1 MARKVYKKT
10 TLLFYENDENIHEYV
25 NALAEKQRCTM
36 RSVIMNILDD
46 YMKAN
51 PIENPKEKVRPEL
64 IEWS

>member
-25 NALAEKQRCTM
+25 NALAVKQRSTM
-36 RSVIMNILDD
+36 QSVIMNILDD

-51 PIENPKEKVRPEL
+51 PIEKPKEKVRPEL
-64 IEWS
+64 IEWN

>member
-25 NALAEKQRCTM
+25 NVLAVKQRSTM
-36 RSVIMNILDD
+36 QSVIMNILDD
-46 YMKAN
+46 YMKTN
-51 PIENPKEKVRPEL
+51 PIEKPKEKVRPEL

>member
-25 NALAEKQRCTM
+25 NALAVKQRSTM
-36 RSVIMNILDD
+36 QSVIMNILDD
-46 YMKAN
+46 YMKGN
-51 PIENPKEKVRPEL
+51 PIEKPKEKVRPEL

>member
-10 TLLFYENDENIHEYV
+10 TLLFYENDENIHEFV
-25 NALAEKQRCTM
+25 NALAVKQRSTM
-36 RSVIMNILDD
+36 QSVIMNILDD

-51 PIENPKEKVRPEL
+51 PIEKPKEKVRPEL

>member
-25 NALAEKQRCTM
+25 NALAVKQRSTM
-36 RSVIMNILDD
+36 QSVIMNILDD
-46 YMKAN
+46 YIKAN
-51 PIENPKEKVRPEL
+51 PIEKPKEKVRPEL

>member
-25 NALAEKQRCTM
+25 NALAVKQRSTM
-36 RSVIMNILDD
+36 QSVIMNILDD

-51 PIENPKEKVRPEL
+51 PIEKPKEKVRPEL

>member
-25 NALAEKQRCTM
+25 NLLAVKQRSTM
-36 RSVIMNILDD
+36 QSVIMNILDD

-51 PIENPKEKVRPEL
+51 PIEKPKEKVRPEL

>member
-25 NALAEKQRCTM
+25 NALAVKQRSTM
-36 RSVIMNILDD
+36 QSVIMNILDD
-46 YMKAN
+46 YMTDN
-51 PIENPKEKVRPEL
+51 PIEKPKEKVRPEL